1 MVKIPVNKDP
11 TLTRYNQIIEQ
22 SQAPRHRP
30 YLGMSAIGNECSRQ
44 LWYSF
49 RWCDKPH
56 FDAATLK
63 RFEDGHRTED
73 LIVARLAAIPELTVH
88 AVDPN
93 TNYQFGFRD
102 IDGHFRGHMDG
113 VCLGLIQA
121 PKSWHVLE
129 IKCSA
134 KLGDLDKAKAAVGE
148 KNALLKWNETYYA
161 QAVLYMDYAEID
173 RHYLVCVSPGGREE
187 TSVRTNADPDAAR
200 ALRMKAYNIIYAQY
214 APPRISESPDF
225 YKCRWCDF
233 ADVCHGQKMPEAN
246 CRTCLHST
254 PARDS
259 LWHCARWDRMLSDKE
274 QDGCPAHLFIPS
286 LIHGEQVDAGN
297 DWVSYR
303 MPDGSIFIDGIEAN
317 APTLTPISAKSD

>member
-1 MVKIPVNKDP
+1 MAAIPQILDP
-11 TLTRYNQIIEQ
+11 TLARYNEVIAA
-22 SQAPRHRP
+22 SNAPRFRP
-30 YLGMSAIGNECSRQ
+30 YLGMSAIGAECERQ

-49 RWCDKPH
+49 RWALKPS

-88 AVDPN
+88 AVDPE
-93 TNYQFGFRD
+93 TNYQFGFKD

-113 VCLGLIQA
+113 VCLGLLQA

-134 KLGDLDKAKAAVGE
+134 KHTDLDKAKTKFGE
-148 KNALLKWNETYYA
+148 KMALAQWNATYYA

-187 TSVRTNADPDAAR
+187 TSVRTNADPDHAK
-200 ALRMKAYNIIYAQY
+200 ALRNKAYGIIYAQH
-214 APPRISESPDF
+214 PPARLSEKPDF
-225 YKCRWCDF
+225 YQCRWCDF
-233 ADVCHGQKMPEAN
+233 SAVCHEGRLPESN

-254 PARDS
+254 PAKDGN
-259 LWHCARWDRMLSDKE
+259 WHCARWNRIMRTKD
-274 QDGCPAHLFIPS
+274 QDGCPVHLYIPS
-286 LIHGEQVDAGN
+286 LVAGEQVDAGD
-297 DWVSYR
+297 DWVEYR
-303 MPDGSIFIDGIEAN
+303 MPDGKIWVDGQK
-317 APTLTPISAKSD
+317 TV